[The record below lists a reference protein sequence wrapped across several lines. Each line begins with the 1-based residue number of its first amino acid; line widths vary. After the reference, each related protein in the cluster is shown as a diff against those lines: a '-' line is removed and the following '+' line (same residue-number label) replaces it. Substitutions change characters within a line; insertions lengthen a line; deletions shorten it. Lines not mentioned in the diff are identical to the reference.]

1 MKTLDFVA
9 RVKVYEDHLE
19 LPEEWRKL
27 LEKAGQT
34 AQKAYTPYSHF
45 NVGAALLLNNG
56 EVVTGNNQENAAYPS
71 GLCAERTAVFYAS
84 AQYPDV
90 PFNKIA
96 ITAINKNEKLTRPI
110 SPCGSCRQA
119 LLEYEQKF
127 QQRIEVLLAGEE
139 GEIYV
144 FQSVEDLLPF
154 SFSSSYLL

>member
-9 RVKVYEDHLE
+9 RVKVYEDRFE
-19 LPEEWRKL
+19 LSEDWREL
-27 LEKAGQT
+27 LEKAEEA

-96 ITAINKNEKLTRPI
+96 ITAINKNEKLTKPI

-127 QQRIEVLLAGEE
+127 QQCIEVLLAGEE

-144 FQSVEDLLPF
+144 FQCIDDLLPF

>member
-9 RVKVYEDHLE
+9 RVKVYEDRFE
-19 LPEEWRKL
+19 LPDDWQKL
-27 LEKAGQT
+27 LEKAGQA

-96 ITAINKNEKLTRPI
+96 ITAINKNEKLTKPI

>member
-9 RVKVYEDHLE
+9 RVKVYEDRSE
-19 LPEEWRKL
+19 LPEDWLKL
-27 LEKAGQT
+27 LGMAGQ
-34 AQKAYTPYSHF
+34 AAKKAYTPYSHF
-45 NVGAALLLNNG
+45 QVGAALLLNNG
-56 EVVTGNNQENAAYPS
+56 EIITGNNQENAAYPS

-90 PFNKIA
+90 PLNKIA
-96 ITAINKNEKLTRPI
+96 ITAISPNEKLARPI
-110 SPCGSCRQA
+110 SPCGSCRQT

-127 QQRIEVLLAGEE
+127 QQHIEVLLSGEE

-154 SFSSSYLL
+154 SFSSSYLM

>member
-9 RVKVYEDHLE
+9 RVKVYEDRFE
-19 LPEEWRKL
+19 LPEDWQKL
-27 LEKAGQT
+27 LEKAEEA

-96 ITAINKNEKLTRPI
+96 ITAINKNEKLTKPI

-127 QQRIEVLLAGEE
+127 QQCIEVLLAGEE

-144 FQSVEDLLPF
+144 FQCIDDLLPF